1 MKTRIGS
8 LAGAM
13 FMLCGAGVA
22 RAESLDDIKTQIR
35 DRLGKLKSVQA
46 KMKMTQDMNM
56 GGMQYKTLSTGMYEV
71 QNKGERSPFHSEMV
85 SKMETTMPGM
95 EPQTRDGRLTSV
107 SDGEFVWTLHE
118 ADNQRMA
125 TKTRPTEAMGI
136 FGDTRFLDTL
146 EKEHDL
152 KVMKDDKF
160 DGKSVWVIEAR
171 PRKPVPMSPIVRTEH
186 SFQKETGLWVR
197 AVAYDEKDKVI
208 STTEVTDIKL
218 NQAIPAERFVFKA
231 PEGVQ
236 VQDMTQVPVERHV
249 PAATRPAGH
258 SGK

>member
-1 MKTRIGS
+1 MMTRLGS
-8 LAGAM
+8 LACATLAL
-13 FMLCGAGVA
+13 FCSGVA
-22 RAESLDDIKTQIR
+22 RADSLDDIKAQIR
-35 DRLGKLKSVQA
+35 DKLGKLKSVQA

-56 GGMQYKTLSTGMYEV
+56 GGMQYKTQSTGMYEV
-71 QNKGERSPFHSEMV
+71 QNKGDRSPFHSEMV

-95 EPQTRDGRLTSV
+95 EPQTRDGKLLSV

-118 ADNQRMA
+118 ADHQRMA

-160 DGKSVWVIEAR
+160 EGKAVWVIEAR
-171 PRKPVPMSPIVRTEH
+171 PKKPVPMSPIARTEH

-218 NQAIPAERFVFKA
+218 NQTIPPERFVFKA

-236 VQDMTQVPVERHV
+236 VQDMTQVPVERRV
-249 PAATRPAGH
+249 PPATQPAGGA
-258 SGK
+258 GK